1 MSYATALKSY
11 LKLFA
16 PYFAME
22 GVNEIC
28 INRPQEVWVEIE
40 GAFKRFEAPPLS
52 LPFLL
57 QFASLV
63 GEYNQREISPE
74 CPTLSSTLPDGSRI
88 QFVIEPACAKE
99 TFVCAIRRHAV
110 QEVPL
115 DHYFKKDKEAGTVT
129 QGGPKQNTLRQDHAL
144 LTLYKK
150 GNYAFFLKQ
159 AILARKNILI
169 SGGTSTGKTT
179 FLNTLLK
186 EIPQSERIIT
196 IETDREVTSTH
207 PNSVHLL
214 AAEEGKSVAPLTML
228 DLLKVSLRLRPDRV
242 LVSEIRA
249 EEALPYLRAMNSGHP
264 GSITTL
270 HADSPERCFEQ
281 LALMALQSGCH
292 WSRQEIIHY
301 AKSIVHIIVQIKR
314 DAQGQRFISAIY
326 FDQAEQHAVPK
337 KKSLITSNL
346 PSCI

>member
-1 MSYATALKSY
+1 MSNSTALTTY
-11 LKLFA
+11 LKPFA

-28 INRPQEVWVEIE
+28 INRPYEVWVESQ
-40 GAFKRFEAPPLS
+40 GQFKRFDAPIFS
-52 LPFLL
+52 LDFLR
-57 QFASLV
+57 QFALLV

-74 CPTLSSTLPDGSRI
+74 CPTLSSILPDGSRI
-88 QFVIEPACAKE
+88 QFVIEPACAKD

-115 DHYFKKDKEAGTVT
+115 DHYFKEDKETGAVT
-129 QGGPKQNTLRQDHAL
+129 QGWAKQDASRHDHAL
-144 LTLYKK
+144 LALYKK
-150 GNYAFFLKQ
+150 RAYALFLKQ
-159 AILARKNILI
+159 AILLRKNILI

-196 IETDREVTSTH
+196 IETDREVKSTH